1 MMFLF
6 SIFLSWTIYF
16 ISSVSTHDVCF
27 KYLSDTEKL
36 PNSEN
41 LYAICSDI
49 LNPPKPFNNSNGLT
63 YKLED
68 IYLSVF
74 LSIVCTILI
83 YTFIILIIFY
93 RNLIFKRRSSIKLLS
108 LLSGR
113 DYFKPFTYERLFER
127 WEIHEMSHWMH
138 REVPM
143 TTDIV
148 DWETKLSPI
157 QKEFLTNIF
166 RFFTQGDVDIAGAYY
181 KNYLPLLG
189 NLPEATMMMGS
200 FAAREAIHI
209 AAYSYLIETL
219 GMPQTIY
226 SDFLKYTEMKNK
238 QDYLN
243 QFLKTSHLIDKE
255 NITLDDKEHIALSIG
270 LFSGGVEGIQLFS
283 SFTMLLLFP
292 LNNLLK
298 GMGQIVTWSMV
309 DESQHVDGMIDI
321 FKIFVSENNLELE
334 ILQPKMHRIIND
346 VVNLERKFIELIFD
360 KYDSSEFFGMTS
372 KKLELY
378 IEYIADHRLKSMGF
392 DKLFDTV
399 DSNPIPEMSVMINA
413 PSHTNFFENTSTD
426 YSLVAYSGSWAKDVW
441 GNLKSLLKRYLN
453 GNETEVELED

>member
-1 MMFLF
+1 MTFLF
-6 SIFLSWTIYF
+6 AIFLSWVIYP
-16 ISSVSTHDVCF
+16 ISSLRNHENVWF
-27 KYLSDTEKL
+27 KYLSDIGKIH
-36 PNSEN
+36 NSDN

-49 LNPPKPFNNSNGLT
+49 LNPPELFNNSNNGLKNYT
-63 YKLED
+63 YKFENV
-68 IYLSVF
+68 YFFVF

-108 LLSGR
+108 SLLSGR
-113 DYFKPFTYERLFER
+113 EYFKPFTYERLFER
-127 WEIHEMSHWMH
+127 WELHEMSHWMH

-209 AAYSYLIETL
+209 AAYSHLIETL

-243 QFLKTSHLIDKE
+243 QFLETSHLIDKE

-321 FKIFVSENNLELE
+321 FKIFVSENNLELD

-360 KYDSSEFFGMTS
+360 KYDSSEFFGMTPE
-372 KKLELY
+372 KLELY

-392 DKLFDTV
+392 DKLFETS

-426 YSLVAYSGSWAKDVW
+426 YSLIAYSGSWAKDVW
-441 GNLKSLLKRYLN
+441 G
-453 GNETEVELED
+453 